1 MPIATVNPANGETL
15 KTYDALG
22 AEEIERRLAAAEA
35 AFRTHRTTSFAERA
49 RLLHRPPAC
58 STRSSRTSAG

>member
-22 AEEIERRLAAAEA
+22 AEEIERRLATAETT
-35 AFRTHRTTSFAERA
+35 FRDYRTTSFAERA
-49 RLLHRPPAC
+49 RLLQSGRPPRRGR
-58 STRSSRTSAG
+58 TTSAG